1 MLKIQKKLIISSCS
15 KYDAFCL
22 KLWLYSLL
30 LSTYQNDMQGI
41 WCSNTSFLWPLVVN
55 NIKCSPEFLVT
66 HEIIT
71 NGNKR
76 IRWPELRRKFRTF
89 TIRTVTVE
97 RTKKRL
103 WNPPNGPKAGNWVSF
118 YIGIDVIIENYTWYG
133 WGGGGDSHMK
143 QTGMV
148 VVSLRGVT
156 FWFWSRWGCSGQSA
170 NILSHAQIGL
180 P

>member
-1 MLKIQKKLIISSCS
+1 MFQIRCFLPLER
-15 KYDAFCL
+15 

-30 LSTYQNDMQGI
+30 LSTYRNDMQGI
-41 WCSNTSFLWPLVVN
+41 WCSNTSLLWPLVVH
-55 NIKCSPEFLVT
+55 NIKCSPGFLVT

-76 IRWPELRRKFRTF
+76 IRWPELRGKFRTF
-89 TIRTVTVE
+89 TIMRVTVE

-133 WGGGGDSHMK
+133 GGGGEYHMK
-143 QTGMV
+143 QTGML
-148 VVSLRGVT
+148 VVSLRGVN
-156 FWFWSRWGCSGQSA
+156 FWFWSPLGCSGQSA
-170 NILSHAQIGL
+170 NILSRQGL
-180 P
+180 V